1 MHLTSAFGNN
11 DMMTQAFKIL
21 MLLRTTFTLFYF
33 DSPLAKE
40 GKGGGLRPKKKK
52 KDNTSSSYFVG
63 SLVQQY
69 SYIKILK
76 FMKISVGIW
85 FAAQAQDVW
94 DLGLMSPI
102 Q

>member
-52 KDNTSSSYFVG
+52 RIIH
-63 SLVQQY
+63 LLH
-69 SYIKILK
+69 IL
-76 FMKISVGIW
+76 
-85 FAAQAQDVW
+85 
-94 DLGLMSPI
+94 LGHWSNNI
-102 Q
+102 VI